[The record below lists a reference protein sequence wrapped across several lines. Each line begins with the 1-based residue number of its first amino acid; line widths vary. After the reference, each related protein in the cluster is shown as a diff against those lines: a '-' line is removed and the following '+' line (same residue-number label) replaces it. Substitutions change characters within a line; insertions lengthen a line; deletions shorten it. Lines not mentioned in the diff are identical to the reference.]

1 VQLIQYPS
9 LQGSTE
15 NGWVAHDSLQLLA
28 YFIAPGLALITG
40 LGMSTAI
47 STRFKPISRKLS
59 IQRAWS
65 LHFLVL
71 VSFLFFIVVHVSL
84 VFTTGLMRDLNHIY
98 AGRNDDGWVSFWIF
112 VPRRVPAARATGG
125 AV

>member
-1 VQLIQYPS
+1 
-9 LQGSTE
+9 
-15 NGWVAHDSLQLLA
+15 
-28 YFIAPGLALITG
+28 
-40 LGMSTAI
+40 MSTAT

-59 IQRAWS
+59 IQTAWS

-98 AGRNDDGWVSFWIF
+98 AERNDDSWVSFWIF
-112 VPRRVPAARATGG
+112 VPRRVLAARVTGG